1 MADPR
6 CCYYCKQPGNLRPY
20 GPGGSW
26 VCAPCVSGG
35 DAREDDAA
43 SVFLALL
50 DAAQAMSPIGV
61 VVDAGSG
68 PEPLVP
74 EYLGEES

>member
-1 MADPR
+1 MTEEHT
-6 CCYYCKQPGNLRPY
+6 CHYCGKPGNLRPY

-35 DAREDDAA
+35 DAREDAA
-43 SVFLALL
+43 ATNFLALL